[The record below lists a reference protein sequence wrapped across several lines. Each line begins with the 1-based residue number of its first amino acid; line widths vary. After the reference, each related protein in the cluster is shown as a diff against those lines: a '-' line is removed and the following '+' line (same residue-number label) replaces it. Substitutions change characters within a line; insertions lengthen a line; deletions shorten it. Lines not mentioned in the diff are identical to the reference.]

1 MSSATRYS
9 RTSASRHPIVENCR
23 LISMLRECRDG
34 PILNVDDDAY
44 ILPELLRKVWKV
56 KKVTAWQVGNFGLHH
71 KFGGSQC
78 KSHQLYLL
86 ET

>member
-1 MSSATRYS
+1 MSSGISYS
-9 RTSASRHPIVENCR
+9 RMFAIRHPNLENSR
-23 LISMLRECRDG
+23 LISMLFECRDG
-34 PILNVDDDAY
+34 PILNVDDDAF

-78 KSHQLYLL
+78 TSH
-86 ET
+86 